1 MTVLQIQDLSAGY
14 GTKTVLRG
22 MNLAIGAGEFVSVIA
37 PNGAGKSTLLK
48 TAAGL
53 LPPLSGSVRLHER
66 QLASYSRRELARQVA
81 MVSSDITAHDYTV
94 YQMTLLGRFAHMNR
108 FAGPSAED
116 RWMVDKALHDVGL
129 WQQRSCLCS
138 ELSQGER
145 QKVLLA
151 RALAQAPVLLLLD
164 EPTAHLDVGNQFAI
178 MELIKQLADNKG
190 LAVMAVLHDIN
201 LALGYATRLLLL
213 NNGGILAY
221 GSPIEAA
228 TPDNLKS
235 LYGMDFTFF
244 CHAAATYVQPSIPPE
259 RQQIKAING
268 GS

>member
-1 MTVLQIQDLSAGY
+1 MTVVLQIQDLAAGY
-14 GTKTVLRG
+14 GGKPVLRG
-22 MNLAIGAGEFVSVIA
+22 MNLAVQAGEFINVIA

-48 TAAGL
+48 TAAGV
-53 LPPLSGSVRLHER
+53 LPPLAGTVRLHDR
-66 QLASYSRRELARQVA
+66 QLTSYSRRELARQVA

-108 FAGPSAED
+108 FAGPSSQD
-116 RWMVDKALHDVGL
+116 RMIADKALHDVGL

-151 RALAQAPVLLLLD
+151 RALAQEPVLLLLD

-178 MELIKQLADNKG
+178 MQLIKQLADDKRM
-190 LAVMAVLHDIN
+190 AVMAVLHDIN

-213 NNGGILAY
+213 NNGGILAD
-221 GSPIEAA
+221 GSPREAA
-228 TPDNLKS
+228 TPDNLKA
-235 LYGMDFTFF
+235 LYGMDFTFIG
-244 CHAAATYVQPSIPPE
+244 HAAATYVQPSVPLQ
-259 RQQIKAING
+259 RQN
-268 GS
+268 